1 MFMLHRVVEKLSTP
15 KETLEYMK
23 ERAANL
29 PQTISNQNFTN
40 LR

>member
-1 MFMLHRVVEKLSTP
+1 MLYRVVEKLSTP

-23 ERAANL
+23 DKAANL
-29 PQTISNQNFTN
+29 PQTLSNENFTN